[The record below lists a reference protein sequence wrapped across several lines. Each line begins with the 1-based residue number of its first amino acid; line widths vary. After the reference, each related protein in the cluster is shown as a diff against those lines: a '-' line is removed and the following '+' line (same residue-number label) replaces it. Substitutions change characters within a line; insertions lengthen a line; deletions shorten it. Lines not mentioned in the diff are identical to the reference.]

1 MRHAYQANR
10 TSMVFEI
17 PSKILLTTGDLKSR
31 QEKKKKT
38 VWNTRNKQKYHRQE
52 ENGSWNGNDQL

>member
-1 MRHAYQANR
+1 MCSPVCVPLFAMLKYETCLSGKSHQY
-10 TSMVFEI
+10 MVFEI

-38 VWNTRNKQKYHRQE
+38 GLGH
-52 ENGSWNGNDQL
+52 